1 MTKPLVII
9 SAIAGILLLLIS
21 IIYFAKPA
29 NALPSFFPG
38 FNPSLSNHHIK
49 HGIGA
54 FLLSLGAF
62 SFAWFQSASKLQK
75 EEK

>member
-9 SAIAGILLLLIS
+9 SAIVGIILLLVS
-21 IIYFAKPA
+21 IIYFTKPA
-29 NALPSFFPG
+29 NTLPSFFPG
-38 FNPSLSNHHIK
+38 FDPKLSNHHVK

-62 SFAWFQSASKLQK
+62 SFAWFQSSNKLQK
-75 EEK
+75 EKK